1 MLSVGA
7 LGDIPIAYIDEDVDF
22 FTAPTLRSLLKSA
35 SDGHDGLVISFE
47 RCRYCDASGITVL
60 LEFQKRFGDRLAV
73 VVSREAQFR
82 RILNLFGL
90 LRTLDVFESI
100 EPAVA
105 RLQSTSSRNGRTQ
118 QYSAGA

>member
-1 MLSVGA
+1 
-7 LGDIPIAYIDEDVDF
+7 
-22 FTAPTLRSLLKSA
+22 
-35 SDGHDGLVISFE
+35 
-47 RCRYCDASGITVL
+47 
-60 LEFQKRFGDRLAV
+60 
-73 VVSREAQFR
+73 
-82 RILNLFGL
+82 L